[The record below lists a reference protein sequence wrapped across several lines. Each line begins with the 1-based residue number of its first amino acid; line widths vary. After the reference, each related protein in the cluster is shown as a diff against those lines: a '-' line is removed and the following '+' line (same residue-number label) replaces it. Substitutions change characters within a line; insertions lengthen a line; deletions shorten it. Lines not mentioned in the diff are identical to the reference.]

1 MHLCY
6 LDESGGCEPPNSSSS
21 ATPVMVLLGMILDA
35 ATVPALTRDFLDL
48 KRRHFPG
55 RFSSGHAL
63 DHILAEVKGS
73 EILQMT
79 RSDSRNKRRQAER
92 FRTELLDLVEAHH
105 CRVVGRVW
113 IKEPTTGMAADS
125 SYCYAVQDIA
135 RHFGQYM
142 QLEDE
147 VGILIAD
154 GRSHQ
159 TNLRVAHSIFTQKW
173 RTGGDPYASLREV
186 PLFAAS
192 DNHAG
197 LQIADLLASTLVFP
211 MAVAAYCPPRPGFV
225 HSSSRYN
232 QVRSSFGARLGPLQY
247 RYRDET
253 GKWRGGLVVSD
264 RIAHQPGS
272 LLFRPASPLPAHPT
286 SPSVSSRVPSTRP
299 PREQAAARLATS
311 SGP

>member
-1 MHLCY
+1 
-6 LDESGGCEPPNSSSS
+6 
-21 ATPVMVLLGMILDA
+21 MVLLGMILDA
-35 ATVPALTRDFLDL
+35 AAVPALTRDFLEL

-55 RFSSGHAL
+55 RFNSGRAL
-63 DHILAEVKGS
+63 DHILVEVKGS

-92 FRTELLDLVEAHH
+92 FRTELLDLVEAYQ

-113 IKEPTTGMAADS
+113 VKEPTLGMDPAS

-135 RHFGQYM
+135 RHFGQYL
-142 QLEDE
+142 QSEDE
-147 VGILIAD
+147 MGVVIAD
-154 GRSHQ
+154 GRDHH
-159 TNLRVAHSIFTQKW
+159 TNLQVAHSIFTQKW

-211 MAVAAYCPPRPGFV
+211 MAVAAYCPPRPGFA
-225 HSSSRYN
+225 HSSPRYH
-232 QVRSSFGARLGPLQY
+232 QVRTSFGERLSQLQY

-272 LLFRPASPLPAHPT
+272 CLFHSPP
-286 SPSVSSRVPSTRP
+286 SP
-299 PREQAAARLATS
+299 
-311 SGP
+311 

>member
-1 MHLCY
+1 
-6 LDESGGCEPPNSSSS
+6 
-21 ATPVMVLLGMILDA
+21 MILDA
-35 ATVPALTRDFLDL
+35 ATVPALTRDFLDP

-55 RFSSGHAL
+55 RFSSSRAL
-63 DHILAEVKGS
+63 DHILVEVKGS

-79 RSDSRNKRRQAER
+79 RSDSRNKRRQADR

-113 IKEPTTGMAADS
+113 IKEPTAGMDAES

-142 QLEDE
+142 QQEDE
-147 VGILIAD
+147 VGVLIAD

-173 RTGGDPYASLREV
+173 RTGGDPYANLREV

-197 LQIADLLASTLVFP
+197 LQIADLLASTFVFP
-211 MAVAAYCPPRPGFV
+211 MAAAAYCTSRPGYV

-232 QVRSSFGARLGPLQY
+232 QVRSSFGTRLGQLQY

-264 RIAHQPGS
+264 RIAHQSGS
-272 LLFRPASPLPAHPT
+272 RLFRPASP
-286 SPSVSSRVPSTRP
+286 VPSTRTP
-299 PREQAAARLATS
+299 VEQAAALPAT
-311 SGP
+311 P

>member
-1 MHLCY
+1 
-6 LDESGGCEPPNSSSS
+6 
-21 ATPVMVLLGMILDA
+21 MVLLGTILDA
-35 ATVPALTRDFLDL
+35 AAVPALTRDFLDL

-55 RFSSGHAL
+55 RFNSGHAL
-63 DHILAEVKGS
+63 DHILVEVKGS

-92 FRTELLDLVEAHH
+92 FRADLLDLVEAHQ
-105 CRVVGRVW
+105 CRIVGRVW
-113 IKEPTTGMAADS
+113 VKEPTLGMDAAS

-135 RHFGQYM
+135 RHFGQLM
-142 QLEDE
+142 QSEDE
-147 VGILIAD
+147 LGVLIAD
-154 GRSHQ
+154 GRDHH
-159 TNLRVAHSIFTQKW
+159 TNLQVAHSIFTQKW

-211 MAVAAYCPPRPGFV
+211 MAVAAYCPPRPGFA
-225 HSSSRYN
+225 HSSPRYN
-232 QVRSSFGARLGPLQY
+232 QVRASFGERLSQLQY

-272 LLFRPASPLPAHPT
+272 RLFRLPPSPADPASASAP
-286 SPSVSSRVPSTRP
+286 SRVPSARLS
-299 PREQAAARLATS
+299 REQASTRRAMAGES
-311 SGP
+311 